1 MIYLDNNSTTPVD
14 PKVLDA
20 MLPYFRE
27 HFGNASSRSHAPGW
41 IAEEAVKIAREQ
53 IASLLQVQPRE
64 IIFTSGAT
72 ESINLAIKGVF
83 ETYASKGKHII
94 TAYTEHKAVLDT
106 CEALITK
113 GAEVTYL
120 PTDREGMINL
130 DDLQKAIRP
139 DTILVTFMWAN
150 NETGVIH
157 PIEQIGKIC
166 EEKDVIFLT
175 DGTQVF
181 GKIPTLPEARGVHLM
196 AFSGHKIFGP
206 KGVGALYVRMK
217 NPRIKL
223 RAQIDG
229 GGHERAMRSGTLNVP
244 GIVGLGKAAEVASA
258 SMEATADR
266 LRQLRDLLEERLLQN
281 IEDSHIN
288 GAIHQRLSHVSN
300 IRFKHID
307 GESLMMTFNQK
318 MAISSGSA
326 CTSAS
331 VEPSHVLT
339 AMGLSPDEAHSSIR
353 ISLGRFTTEEEVD
366 KAYQLISQGVKTLRI
381 QSPVWRMYKEEKTV

>member
-53 IASLLQVQPRE
+53 IAALLQVQPRE

-83 ETYASKGKHII
+83 EAYVSKGKHII
-94 TAYTEHKAVLDT
+94 TAHTEHKAVLDT
-106 CEALITK
+106 CEALIAK
-113 GAEVTYL
+113 GAELTYL
-120 PTDREGMINL
+120 PTDKEGMINL

-175 DGTQVF
+175 DGTQAF
-181 GKIPTLPEARGVHLM
+181 GKIPTLPEAAGVHLM
-196 AFSGHKIFGP
+196 AFSGHKIYGP

-258 SMEATADR
+258 SLESTAAL
-266 LRQLRDLLEERLLQN
+266 LRQLRNSLEERLLQN
-281 IEDSHIN
+281 IEDSQIN
-288 GAIHQRLSHVSN
+288 GAFHQRLSHVSN
-300 IRFKHID
+300 IRFKHVD

-366 KAYQLISQGVKTLRI
+366 KAYELISQGVKTLRT
-381 QSPVWRMYKEEKTV
+381 QSPVWRMYKEEKTI

>member
-83 ETYASKGKHII
+83 EAYASKGRHII
-94 TAYTEHKAVLDT
+94 TTHTEHKAVLDT
-106 CEALITK
+106 CEALTAK

-120 PTDREGMINL
+120 PTDHEGMINL

-139 DTILVTFMWAN
+139 DTVLVTFMWAN

-157 PIEQIGKIC
+157 PIEHIGKIC

-175 DGTQVF
+175 DGTQAF
-181 GKIPTLPEARGVHLM
+181 GKIPTHPESAGIHLM
-196 AFSGHKIFGP
+196 AFSGHKIYGP

-223 RAQIDG
+223 HAQIDG

-244 GIVGLGKAAEVASA
+244 GIVGLGKAAEVAST

-266 LRQLRDLLEERLLQN
+266 LRQLRNSLEDRLLQN
-281 IEDSHIN
+281 IEAASIN
-288 GAIHQRLSHVSN
+288 GAIHQRLPHVTN
-300 IRFKHID
+300 IRFKHVD

-331 VEPSHVLT
+331 VEPSHVLK
-339 AMGLSPDEAHSSIR
+339 AMGLSSDDAHSSIR
-353 ISLGRFTTEEEVD
+353 ISMGRFTTEEEVEL
-366 KAYQLISQGVKTLRI
+366 AYSLISQGVESLRS
-381 QSPVWRMYKEEKTV
+381 QSPIWNLYKEEQTT